1 MYTILYIQHTHFF
14 KECTRF
20 CIFNIHNFFY
30 LWTFSKNV
38 HNFIYSIYKI
48 FQRMYTIFYI
58 QHTQISKMVIMVYN
72 SVYLTYMIFKK
83 VYKILYIQCMEIFK
97 KCKQFLT
104 FNEHNFLKSTQ
115 FCRLKELNFFKE
127 CIQLCT
133 LLFSKNLLNYVYS
146 MYTFFS
152 KKVYNSIYSMY
163 INFQKMNPILYIQG
177 TKFCLF
183 TVYNFS

>member
-20 CIFNIHNFFY
+20 CIFNIHKIFY